1 MLGETRRVRPEN
13 PVMLLSQRSRRRLV
27 FSLLVLAGLVVFG
40 TVCFQFIEGWSLGDS
55 LYMTMM
61 TVTTV
66 GYGPPL
72 PLSTAGRNFTIF
84 FMIIG
89 VGATGYILSSAVQ
102 ALVQSEILSVYSE
115 RRRKREMDK
124 LQNHYIICGAG
135 RIGLRIIRELQR
147 ERRPFVV
154 IERDPQ
160 KAAQLDIPD
169 QFLLVRDA
177 TLDETLHCAG
187 VERAT
192 ALAACLADDADNLYV
207 VLTAH
212 TLNPRLNIVARAVE
226 ESARSKLHKAGATSI
241 VPLTSIGSHRMAQAL
256 LKPRVAEYMDRIGGE
271 DSDLV
276 FEEITIHQHSKLAG
290 SELRS
295 TRISSDLGVVVVAI
309 HRGKTD
315 RMVFNPSGDTRLESG
330 DMLIAIGPL
339 ESLAEL
345 KLRASGG
352 K

>member
-1 MLGETRRVRPEN
+1 MLSEKRRVRPRQ
-13 PVMLLSQRSRRRLV
+13 PVMLLSHRSRRRLL
-27 FSLLVLAGLVVFG
+27 FSLLVLAGIVVFG
-40 TVCFQFIEGWSLGDS
+40 TLCFQVIEGWSFGDS
-55 LYMTMM
+55 LYMTLM

-89 VGATGYILSSAVQ
+89 VGTTGYILSTAVQ
-102 ALVQSEILSVYSE
+102 ALVQSEIISVYTE
-115 RRRKREMDK
+115 RRRQREMNK
-124 LQNHYIICGAG
+124 LENHYIICGAG
-135 RIGLRIIRELQR
+135 RVGTRLIRELQR

-154 IERDPQ
+154 IERDAQ
-160 KAAQLDIPD
+160 KAAQLDVPD
-169 QFLLVRDA
+169 QHLLVRDA
-177 TLDETLHCAG
+177 TLDDTLLVAG
-187 VERAT
+187 VERAA

-212 TLNPRLNIVARAVE
+212 TLNPKLNIVARAVE

-271 DSDLV
+271 DSDLAV
-276 FEEITIHQHSKLAG
+276 EEITIHEDSKLSG

-295 TRISSDLGVVVVAI
+295 TRINPDLGVVVVAV
-309 HRGKTD
+309 HRGRTNQ
-315 RMVFNPSGDTRLESG
+315 MVFNPSGDTRLDAG
-330 DMLIAIGPL
+330 DMLIAIGHL
-339 ESLAEL
+339 DSLAEL
-345 KLRASGG
+345 KLLASGR